1 MSVVMPRLFRTFQD
15 AFFDTFYKQLT
26 FFKRWFVVVVV
37 FIWNVIPIRIERHD
51 AETSVSQFIPNIT
64 ITLMRKPHLV
74 EKEYHMPLP
83 SVNFS
88 GIRLIE
94 PDLIA
99 CCRLYVKRF
108 ISRCSAN
115 RCSSVKHSTGIAELM
130 RVIYLICLLYD

>member
-74 EKEYHMPLP
+74 EKEYHMTLTKRKRYNWAILAKAAQLMEQMYMAHSPL
-83 SVNFS
+83 N
-88 GIRLIE
+88 
-94 PDLIA
+94 
-99 CCRLYVKRF
+99 
-108 ISRCSAN
+108 
-115 RCSSVKHSTGIAELM
+115 
-130 RVIYLICLLYD
+130 